1 MPDPV
6 SGWHAYEKS
15 HDLAAYL
22 LSSDVGLWHVDGVEA
37 VGHSTGQEHAG
48 HGLAVHRPRVVDTT
62 TRDGIG
68 QDCSVRV
75 LTAGLWAHVEHEV
88 WRHTGEAPAIAD

>member
-6 SGWHAYEKS
+6 SGRHAYEES

-22 LSSDVGLWHVDGVEA
+22 LSSDVGLWHVNGVEA

-62 TRDGIG
+62 TRDGIR
-68 QDCSVRV
+68 QDCSVKV
-75 LTAGLWAHVEHEV
+75 LTAYGHAHLKYEV
-88 WRHTGEAPAIAD
+88 WRHMHR